1 MIQIL
6 LNIDVDDLE
15 KAIEFYRSG
24 LGLSLK
30 RRLFD
35 QTVAEMAGA
44 SVPVY
49 LLKKEENQGGSPCKR
64 TESC

>member
-44 SVPVY
+44 SVPSISSR
-49 LLKKEENQGGSPCKR
+49 GGRDPSFCKR
-64 TESC
+64 STDAN